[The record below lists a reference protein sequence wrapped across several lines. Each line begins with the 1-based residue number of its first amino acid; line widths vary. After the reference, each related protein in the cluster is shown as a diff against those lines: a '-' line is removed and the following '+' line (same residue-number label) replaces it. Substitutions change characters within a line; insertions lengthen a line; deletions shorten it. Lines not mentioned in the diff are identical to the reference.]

1 MDIRTAAEADRE
13 ALRDLDR
20 RAWTLATNPILPDGT
35 MWMSPSTH
43 VADVIVAT
51 LAERVIGYV
60 HIANALPAHL
70 YSAAHSGRLRG
81 IAVAPEHRR
90 MGIGARLL
98 EAAEALTRD
107 RGYRKLVLQVL
118 GSNLT
123 AQRTYTRAGYV
134 CEGRLTGLFY
144 LNGAYVDDLWFAKW
158 L

>member
-1 MDIRTAAEADRE
+1 MEIRTAAEADRE

-35 MWMSPSTH
+35 MWMSQSTH

-51 LAERVIGYV
+51 LGERVIGYV
-60 HIANALPAHL
+60 HIANALPPHL

-98 EAAEALTRD
+98 EAAEALARD
-107 RGYRKLVLQVL
+107 RGYRKMVLQVL

-123 AQRTYTRAGYV
+123 AQRAYTRAGYV
-134 CEGRLTGLFY
+134 CEG
-144 LNGAYVDDLWFAKW
+144 
-158 L
+158 

>member
-1 MDIRTAAEADRE
+1 MEIRRAAEPDRE

-35 MWMSPSTH
+35 MWMTPATQ
-43 VADVIVAT
+43 VEDVLVAT

-60 HIANALPAHL
+60 HLANALPPHL
-70 YSAAHSGRLRG
+70 FSAAHSGRLRG

-90 MGIGARLL
+90 AGVGARLL
-98 EAAEALTRD
+98 EAAQGLARE

-118 GSNLT
+118 ATNLA
-123 AQRTYTRAGYV
+123 AQRSYERAGFV

-144 LNGAYVDDLWFAKW
+144 LNGTYVDDLWYAKW

>member
-1 MDIRTAAEADRE
+1 MEIRRAAEPDRE
-13 ALRDLDR
+13 PLRDLDR

-35 MWMSPSTH
+35 MWMNPSTH

-60 HIANALPAHL
+60 HLANALPPHL

-90 MGIGARLL
+90 AGVGARLL
-98 EAAEALTRD
+98 EAAECLARE

-118 GSNLT
+118 GSNVT
-123 AQRTYTRAGYV
+123 AQRSYLRAGYV
-134 CEGRLTGLFY
+134 CEGCLTGLFY

-158 L
+158 R

>member
-1 MDIRTAAEADRE
+1 MDIRKAAEPDRE

-20 RAWTLATNPILPDGT
+20 RAWTLTTNPILPDGT

-51 LAERVIGYV
+51 HDEQVIGYV
-60 HIANALPAHL
+60 HLANALPPHL

-90 MGIGARLL
+90 RGIGARLL
-98 EAAEALTRD
+98 EAAEELARE

-118 GSNLT
+118 GSNHA
-123 AQRTYTRAGYV
+123 AQRSYQRAGYV
-134 CEGRLTGLFY
+134 CEGCLTGLFY
-144 LNGAYVDDLWFAKW
+144 LNGTYVDDLWFAKW